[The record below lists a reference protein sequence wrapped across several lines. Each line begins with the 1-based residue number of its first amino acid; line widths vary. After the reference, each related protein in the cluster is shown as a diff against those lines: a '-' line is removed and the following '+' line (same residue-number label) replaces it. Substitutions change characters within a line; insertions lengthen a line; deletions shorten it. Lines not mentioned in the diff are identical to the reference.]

1 MSDTV
6 DAKPHP
12 DELVTSRAAAGRLAD
27 LVEAARPECAHCAAK
42 AVIRLTHTMNHWRR
56 TLWGETYV
64 CADHADT
71 EADYRR
77 TNGAVREIKWL
88 T

>member
-6 DAKPHP
+6 DGKPHP
-12 DELVTSRAAAGRLAD
+12 DELVTSRSAADRLAD